1 MKLVLFLVASLL
13 LFSGCG
19 KAQADKIPG
28 QRLEQIGVD
37 HVIRMT
43 AVKDKKILEYEL
55 ENNKSEKGKSYRN
68 EAEQEVKKGTNEG
81 IQEKKTNEQEA
92 KEVAKH
98 RENKKNQEQL
108 KQPTR
113 KNNKEVP
120 MEDAQTENNSTENN
134 THDEN
139 HSQPEYQNNKL
150 SGPYIAKWLPPSLT
164 EPRQGEITHIV
175 IHFSSNALHKPE
187 DPFNVDDLYR
197 IFLEAGVSTHYLI
210 DREGKIYQL
219 VEEEL
224 AAWHAGKGSLP
235 GFPEY
240 TNRLNHHSI
249 GIELLAI
256 GTEEEMKKIN
266 PQIDYQSIDPA
277 HIGFTD
283 SQYRSL
289 STLIQEIISRHPNIT
304 FDRKHIIGHDEYTD
318 RKSDPG
324 TLFDWS
330 KIGL

>member
-1 MKLVLFLVASLL
+1 MKLVLYLIAIVL
-13 LFSGCG
+13 LFSGCSKSQAG
-19 KAQADKIPG
+19 KTTRQG
-28 QRLEQIGVD
+28 LEQIGVD
-37 HVIRMT
+37 HVIRIT
-43 AVKDKKILEYEL
+43 TVKDKEILEYEI
-55 ENNKSEKGKSYRN
+55 ESDKSEKETSNRN
-68 EAEQEVKKGTNEG
+68 EAEQELKEGTNKD
-81 IQEKKTNEQEA
+81 IQEKQTNERDG
-92 KEVAKH
+92 KEMTKY
-98 RENKKNQEQL
+98 RENKNNQEQL
-108 KQPTR
+108 KQSSR
-113 KNNKEVP
+113 ENKKEEP
-120 MEDAQTENNSTENN
+120 LEDTATENNNQNEY
-134 THDEN
+134 
-139 HSQPEYQNNKL
+139 HSKPVYQNNKL
-150 SGPYIAKWLPPSLT
+150 SGPYIAKWLPVSHT

-175 IHFSSNALHKPE
+175 IHFTSNALHKPE
-187 DPFNVDDLYR
+187 DPFNVDDIYR

-224 AAWHAGKGSLP
+224 TAWHAGKGSLP

-266 PQIDYQSIDPA
+266 SQIDYQRIEPA
-277 HIGFTD
+277 YIGFTD

-289 STLIQEIISRHPNIT
+289 STLIQDIISRHPNII

-330 KIGL
+330 KIGF